1 MNQNDDADA
10 RDHTTTEDP
19 TSATKERGA
28 PVLEVLQD
36 PESGRVT
43 FAVQEYETD
52 QKLTEWITIDPEH
65 VVHPEEMQ

>member
-19 TSATKERGA
+19 TASTKESGA
-28 PVLEVLQD
+28 PALKVLHD

-43 FAVQEYETD
+43 FTVQDCDTN
-52 QKLTEWITIDPEH
+52 QKLTAWITTDPEH